1 MTDCR
6 PMSKSMSMP
15 ERCRRDPLS
24 GLALAIAYVPWQE
37 WGQTFELEKALQCGT
52 IFPALNKPFCGKRG
66 GCR

>member
-1 MTDCR
+1 MEECQTQCR
-6 PMSKSMSMP
+6 PMCGPDK
-15 ERCRRDPLS
+15 CRRDQLA

-52 IFPALNKPFCGKRG
+52 IFPELSKPFCGKRG